1 MNTPSI
7 TPENGKSAVNALK
20 GAFTRVNWLSTY
32 HYAARCLC
40 LSAALLCLLHLK
52 IYVDLYQWGA
62 LLSTGLAASS
72 LVFALMAFAT
82 EGLTLF
88 VVTCFAVLT
97 ALAF

>member
-20 GAFTRVNWLSTY
+20 GAFFLVNWLSVY
-32 HYAARCLC
+32 HYTARCLC
-40 LSAALLCLLHLK
+40 LSSALLCLIHLK

-72 LVFALMAFAT
+72 LVYALLAFST
-82 EGLTLF
+82 DGLTLF